1 MRHHTLAAIAFAM
14 LAPFGASAA
23 TCAEHT
29 AAAHAAGSPADR
41 QRAMGEEIFAYQRQ
55 AEEALSMRA
64 EAIRLYRAL
73 QKKTGAGTPL
83 SGADLQALDEGAVAL
98 LAQREALLAIAESHE
113 CWLAEAPGDDPQ
125 EAALRVA
132 GVAMSLSA
140 ALLLYDNYVS
150 AIAPYRNDHEL
161 RQHLNRR
168 DSGFERH
175 AGMLNRIAANYASG
189 ENRQRARRAIQW
201 FEQHGDHP
209 DAARIEGYAYLRRLI
224 EQSPSLNMV
233 RKVAPLRDLAG
244 QVDFVGALTID
255 TLFGLK
261 NESTNISSLL
271 FGNAIGLV
279 ETRRGKLYQQRDVS
293 ARVSGSLQAGDI
305 LLEKT
310 PFRLTDTFIPGH
322 WGHAAIWV
330 GGEAELRALGIWDH
344 PVVHPHQE
352 AIRAGRGV
360 VEALRSG
367 VEMNTVD
374 HFLNVDDLGVLRH
387 ETLPREKR
395 AEVILQALRQVG
407 KPYDFNFD
415 ADTTHRIF
423 CSKLVYL
430 AYGDLQWPT
439 SRMLG
444 RATISPDNIAERAL
458 GDGPLSVS
466 LLFHDGSEVTEARR
480 EFMQRLLSRPAP
492 RPPREQQ
499 AALSNAF

>member
-1 MRHHTLAAIAFAM
+1 MRTHTILSIALAA
-14 LAPFGASAA
+14 LVPLGAAAA
-23 TCAEHT
+23 TCNEHT
-29 AAAHAAGSPADR
+29 AAVHAGANAADR
-41 QRAMGEEIFAYQRQ
+41 QRALADEIVAYQRQ

-64 EAIRLYRAL
+64 EAIRIYRSL
-73 QKKTGAGTPL
+73 QKKTEAGTPL
-83 SGADLQALDEGAVAL
+83 SGADLLKIDEGAVAL
-98 LAQREALLAIAESHE
+98 LAQRATLLGIAVAHE
-113 CWLAEAPGDDPQ
+113 CWLDGPPGDDPQ
-125 EAALRVA
+125 EAAHRIA

-161 RQHLNRR
+161 RQHLNRQ
-168 DSGFERH
+168 DSAFERH
-175 AGMLNRIAANYASG
+175 AGMLNQIAANYASG
-189 ENRQRARRAIQW
+189 ENRQRVRRAIQW
-201 FEQHGDHP
+201 FEQYRNHP
-209 DAARIEGYAYLRRLI
+209 GTAGIEGYAYLQRLI

-244 QVDFVGALTID
+244 QVDFIGALTID

-261 NESTNISSLL
+261 NESTNITSLL

-279 ETRRGKLYQQRDVS
+279 ETRHGKLYRRSDV
-293 ARVSGSLQAGDI
+293 ATRVGSSLQAGDI

-330 GGEAELRALGIWDH
+330 GREDELRRLGIWDH
-344 PVVHPHQE
+344 AVVQPHQE
-352 AIRAGRGV
+352 AIRAGHGI

-367 VEMNTVD
+367 VEMNTLE
-374 HFLNVDDLGVLRH
+374 HFLNIDDLGVLRQ
-387 ETLPREKR
+387 ENLPREKL
-395 AEVILQALRQVG
+395 AEVVLQALRQVG
-407 KPYDFNFD
+407 KPYDYNFD

-444 RATISPDNIAERAL
+444 HVTISPDNIAERSVR
-458 GDGPLSVS
+458 DGPLSVS
-466 LLFHDGSEVTEARR
+466 LLFHDGREITESRR
-480 EFMQRLLSRPAP
+480 EFMERLLARPTTPAGDP
-492 RPPREQQ
+492 Q
-499 AALSNAF
+499 AALSGNF